1 MMVGKCKDQ
10 KNARVGKHKDQKN
23 VEKVRNDYNLE
34 IGLDFCR

>member
-10 KNARVGKHKDQKN
+10 KSARVGKHKDQKN

-34 IGLDFCR
+34 IGLGFCR

>member
-34 IGLDFCR
+34 IGLGFCR